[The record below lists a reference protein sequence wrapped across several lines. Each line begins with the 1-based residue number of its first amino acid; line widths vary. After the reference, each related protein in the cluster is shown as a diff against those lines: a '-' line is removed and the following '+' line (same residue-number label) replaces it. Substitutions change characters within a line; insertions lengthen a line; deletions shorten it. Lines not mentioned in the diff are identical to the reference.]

1 MNSREGRRILVRGV
15 VQGVGF
21 RPWVWRLAQQAGLVG
36 RVFNDGQGVTIEVF
50 GGPAALDG
58 FVAGLGQPP
67 PAARIHSRQIEAI
80 ANQDDREF
88 IIAPSGPAGEPGR
101 RVSIPP
107 DIATCADCL
116 AEIEDAHA
124 RRFHYALTNCTQCGP
139 RFSIARE
146 IPYDRVHTTM
156 ASFVMCADCR
166 REYEN
171 PADRRFHAQPIACPA
186 CGPLLLLVD
195 ADGAAL
201 DVTDPAGPAARLL
214 VQGQILAVKGIG
226 GFHLACD
233 ATSSAAVCRLR
244 ERKQRD
250 EKPFA
255 VMVRDLAAAEGLAVL
270 DDAERALL
278 TSVERPIVLVR
289 RKPNSGLAPEVAP
302 DNPMVGLL
310 LAYSPLHHLLLAQA
324 DRPLVMTSGNLCE
337 EPIAFDDADA
347 QTRLAKLADA
357 WLLHDRPIEN
367 HCDDSV
373 GRVIAGQPV
382 LFRRSRGYVPRPI
395 VLSAPVAPLLACG
408 AHLKNTFCLAQG
420 RDAYLGPHIGD
431 LDNLATLAAYERAVA
446 RLQRFVGIEPEII
459 AHDLHPDY
467 QSTRYALARP
477 EACKIAVQHHHAH
490 VAAVMAEHGLAGPVF
505 GVAYDGTGLG
515 SDGTAWGGEI
525 LLADFAGFERL
536 ATLRPIPL
544 AGGDLAIQQ
553 VWRLALALLDDAFAG
568 DPPVDALALFKLISA
583 SEIALCRRMIAEK
596 LNTPL
601 GHGAGRYFDAMG
613 AIGLAATHSHFE
625 GQVAMRWNF
634 VADAGETGRYDFALD
649 ATGRPWLMDL
659 RPMVRQATM
668 DLVAGHAPALVSA
681 RFHNTLVAVTA
692 EILRLLRQQ
701 HGKHPVVVTGG
712 CFQNARLAESLLVA
726 LAPEFAVH
734 LPGQVPP
741 GDGGLALG
749 QAVVA
754 DAMVRGLATILGKPS
769 R

>member
-1 MNSREGRRILVRGV
+1 MDFREGRRILVRGV

-21 RPWVWRLAQQAGLVG
+21 RPWVWRLARQAGLAG

-50 GGPAALDG
+50 GGVAALDG
-58 FVAGLGQPP
+58 FEAELDHPP
-67 PAARIHSRQIEAI
+67 PAACIHSRASQAM
-80 ANQDDREF
+80 ADQDISEF
-88 IIAPSGPAGEPGR
+88 VIAPSGPAGETGR

-156 ASFVMCADCR
+156 AAFPMCADCR
-166 REYEN
+166 REYDN

-195 ADGAAL
+195 GAGAAL
-201 DVTDPAGPAARLL
+201 DVADPAGPAARLL
-214 VQGQILAVKGIG
+214 ADGQIVAVKGIG
-226 GFHLACD
+226 GYHLACD

-244 ERKQRD
+244 ERKRRD

-255 VMVRDLAAAEGLAVL
+255 VMVRDLAAAEELAVL
-270 DDAERALL
+270 DDAERAWL
-278 TSVERPIVLVR
+278 TSVERPIVLVK
-289 RKPNSGLAPEVAP
+289 RKANCSLAPEVAP
-302 DNPMVGLL
+302 ENPLVGLV
-310 LAYSPLHHLLLAQA
+310 LAYSPLHHLLLSQTE
-324 DRPLVMTSGNLCE
+324 RPLVMTSGNLSE
-337 EPIAFDDADA
+337 EPIAFDDTDA
-347 QTRLAKLADA
+347 QTRLAKIADA
-357 WLLHDRPIEN
+357 WLVHDRPIEN
-367 HCDDSV
+367 PCDDSV
-373 GRVIAGQPV
+373 GRLIAGQPV
-382 LFRRSRGYVPRPI
+382 LFRRSRGYVPRSI
-395 VLSAPVAPLLACG
+395 ALSAPVAPLLACG

-431 LDNLATLAAYERAVA
+431 LDNLETLAAYERSVA

-459 AHDLHPDY
+459 AHDLHPFY

-477 EACKIAVQHHHAH
+477 EARKIAVQHHHAH
-490 VAAVMAEHGLAGPVF
+490 VAAVMAEHGLAEPVF

-525 LLADFAGFERL
+525 LRADFAGLERL

-544 AGGDLAIQQ
+544 AGGDLAIEQ

-568 DPPVDALALFKLISA
+568 DPPIDALALFKLVPA
-583 SEIALCRRMIAEK
+583 GEIALCRRMIAEK

-601 GHGAGRYFDAMG
+601 AHGAGRYFDALG
-613 AIGLAATHSHFE
+613 ALGLCATHSHFE

-634 VADAGETGRYDFALD
+634 LAEASESGRYDFALD
-649 ATGRPWLMDL
+649 TTSRPWLMDL

-668 DLVAGHAPALVSA
+668 DMVGGQAPAVVSA
-681 RFHNTLVAVTA
+681 RFHNTLVAATA
-692 EILRLLRQQ
+692 ETLRLMRQQ
-701 HGKHPVVVTGG
+701 HGKHPVVLSGG
-712 CFQNARLAESLLVA
+712 CFQNARLTESLLAA
-726 LAPEFAVH
+726 LAPDFAVY
-734 LPGQVPP
+734 LPGHVPP

-754 DAMVRGLATILGKPS
+754 DAMARRL
-769 R
+769 

>member
-1 MNSREGRRILVRGV
+1 MDQREGRRLLVRGV

-21 RPWVWRLAQQAGLVG
+21 RPWVWRLAQQAGLAG

-50 GGPAALDG
+50 GPPPALDG
-58 FVAGLGQPP
+58 FVASLGQPP
-67 PAARIHSRQIEAI
+67 PAARINSLQSEAI
-80 ANQDDREF
+80 PYQDAGTF
-88 IIAPSGPAGEPGR
+88 VIAPSGPAGEPGR

-116 AEIEDAHA
+116 AEIEDPRA

-146 IPYDRVHTTM
+146 IPYDRAHTTM
-156 ASFVMCADCR
+156 ASYAMCADCR
-166 REYEN
+166 CEYAD

-195 ADGAAL
+195 GEGAAL
-201 DVTDPAGPAARLL
+201 DLADPTEPAARLL
-214 VQGQILAVKGIG
+214 AEGKILAVKGIG
-226 GFHLACD
+226 GYHLACD
-233 ATSSAAVCRLR
+233 ATSSPAVCRLR
-244 ERKQRD
+244 ERKRRD
-250 EKPFA
+250 QKPFA
-255 VMVRDLAAAEGLAVL
+255 VMVRDLVAAEALAVL

-278 TSVERPIVLVR
+278 ASVERPIVLVR
-289 RKPNSGLAPEVAP
+289 RKADSGLAPEVAP
-302 DNPMVGLL
+302 ENPMVGLL

-324 DRPLVMTSGNLCE
+324 ERPLVMTSGNLSE

-347 QTRLAKLADA
+347 QRRLAGIADA
-357 WLLHDRPIEN
+357 WLVHDRPIEN
-367 HCDDSV
+367 ACDDSV
-373 GRVIAGQPV
+373 GRLIAGQPV

-395 VLSAPVAPLLACG
+395 VLSSSVAPVLACG

-431 LDNLATLAAYERAVA
+431 LDNLETLAAYERAVA

-459 AHDLHPDY
+459 AHDLHPGY

-490 VAAVMAEHGLAGPVF
+490 VAAAMADRGLAGPVI

-525 LLADFAGFERL
+525 LLADFAHFERL

-553 VWRLALALLDDAFAG
+553 VWRLALAVLDDAFDGA
-568 DPPVDALALFKLISA
+568 PPLDALALFRTIPSG
-583 SEIALCRRMIAEK
+583 EIALVRRMMAQR

-601 GHGAGRYFDAMG
+601 AHGAGRYFDALG
-613 AIGLAATHSHFE
+613 AIGLAATQAHFE

-634 VADAGETGRYDFALD
+634 VADPSEAGRYDFALD

-659 RPMVRQATM
+659 RPMVCQATL
-668 DLVAGHAPALVSA
+668 DLVNGRTPAVVSA
-681 RFHNTLVAVTA
+681 RFHNTLVAATTEV
-692 EILRLLRQQ
+692 LRLVRQQ
-701 HGKHPVVVTGG
+701 YGKHPVVFAGG
-712 CFQNARLAESLLVA
+712 CFQNARLSESLLAA
-726 LAPEFAVH
+726 LAPDFSVH

-749 QAVVA
+749 QALVA
-754 DAMVRGLATILGKPS
+754 DAVARA

>member
-1 MNSREGRRILVRGV
+1 MDAREGRRILVSGV

-50 GGPAALDG
+50 GAPTALDG
-58 FVAGLGQPP
+58 FVTSLGQPP
-67 PAARIHSRQIEAI
+67 PAARIHSLHSQAI
-80 ANQDDREF
+80 PTQDAGEF
-88 IIAPSGPAGEPGR
+88 VIAPSGPAGEVGR

-107 DIATCADCL
+107 DIATCAECL
-116 AEIEDAHA
+116 AEIEDEHA

-156 ASFVMCADCR
+156 ASFAMCADCR
-166 REYEN
+166 REYQD

-195 ADGAAL
+195 GDGATL
-201 DVTDPAGPAARLL
+201 DLADPAAPAARLL
-214 VQGQILAVKGIG
+214 AEGKILAVKGIG
-226 GFHLACD
+226 GYHLACD
-233 ATSSAAVCRLR
+233 ATSSPAVCRLR

-250 EKPFA
+250 QKPFA
-255 VMVRDLAAAEGLAVL
+255 VMVRDLRAAEALAVL
-270 DDAERALL
+270 DDAERAMLA
-278 TSVERPIVLVR
+278 SVERPIVLVR
-289 RKPNSGLAPEVAP
+289 RKDDSGLAPEVAP
-302 DNPMVGLL
+302 ENPMVGVL

-324 DRPLVMTSGNLCE
+324 ERPLVMTSGNLSE

-347 QTRLAKLADA
+347 QSRLAGIADA
-357 WLLHDRPIEN
+357 WLVHDRPIEN
-367 HCDDSV
+367 PCDDSV
-373 GRVIAGQPV
+373 GRLIAGHPV

-395 VLSAPVAPLLACG
+395 VLSSAVAPVLACG

-431 LDNLATLAAYERAVA
+431 LDNLETLTAYERAVA

-459 AHDLHPDY
+459 AHDLHPGY

-490 VAAVMAEHGLAGPVF
+490 VAAAMAEHGLAGPVI

-515 SDGTAWGGEI
+515 TDGTAWGGEI
-525 LLADFAGFERL
+525 LLADFAHCERL

-553 VWRLALALLDDAFAG
+553 VWRLALALLDDAFDG
-568 DPPVDALALFKLISA
+568 DPPLSALALFKLIPA
-583 SEIALCRRMIAEK
+583 GEIALCRRMIAEK

-601 GHGAGRYFDAMG
+601 AHGAGRYFDALG
-613 AIGLAATHSHFE
+613 ALGLVATRSNFE
-625 GQVAMRWNF
+625 GQVAMRWNS
-634 VADAGETGRYDFALD
+634 VADPSEAGRYDFALD
-649 ATGRPWLMDL
+649 ATLRPWVMDL

-668 DLVAGHAPALVSA
+668 DLVNQRAPAVVSA
-681 RFHNTLVAVTA
+681 RFHNTLVAATA
-692 EILRLLRQQ
+692 EALRLLRQQ
-701 HGKHPVVVTGG
+701 CGRHPVVFTGG
-712 CFQNARLAESLLVA
+712 CFQNARLSESLLAA
-726 LAPEFAVH
+726 LASDFSVH

-749 QAVVA
+749 QALVA
-754 DAMVRGLATILGKPS
+754 DAVARL

>member
-1 MNSREGRRILVRGV
+1 MDPRQGHRILVSGV

-21 RPWVWRLAQQAGLVG
+21 RPWVWRLAQQAGLAG

-50 GGPAALDG
+50 GAPAALDG
-58 FVAGLGQPP
+58 FVTSLGQPP
-67 PAARIHSRQIEAI
+67 PAARVHSLRCQVI
-80 ANQDDREF
+80 AAQDGEGF
-88 IIAPSGPAGEPGR
+88 VIAPSGPAGEAGR

-116 AEIEDAHA
+116 AEIEDTKA

-146 IPYDRVHTTM
+146 IPYDRAHTTM
-156 ASFVMCADCR
+156 VTFPMCADCQ
-166 REYEN
+166 REYQD

-195 ADGAAL
+195 GEGAVL
-201 DVTDPAGPAARLL
+201 DAADPAAPAARLL
-214 VQGQILAVKGIG
+214 AEGKIVAVKGIG
-226 GFHLACD
+226 GYHLACD

-255 VMVRDLAAAEGLAVL
+255 VMVRDLAAAEALAVL

-278 TSVERPIVLVR
+278 ASVERPIVLVK
-289 RKPNSGLAPEVAP
+289 RKVDSGLAPEVAP
-302 DNPMVGLL
+302 ENPMVGLL
-310 LAYSPLHHLLLAQA
+310 LAYSPLHHMLLAQA
-324 DRPLVMTSGNLCE
+324 ERPLVMTSGNLSE
-337 EPIAFDDADA
+337 QPIVFDDADA
-347 QTRLAKLADA
+347 QSRLAGIADA
-357 WLLHDRPIEN
+357 WMVHDRPIEN
-367 HCDDSV
+367 ACDDSV
-373 GRVIAGQPV
+373 GRLVAGRPV

-395 VLSAPVAPLLACG
+395 MLSSPVAPLLACG
-408 AHLKNTFCLAQG
+408 AQLKNTFCLAQG

-431 LDNLATLAAYERAVA
+431 LDNLETLAAYEHAVA

-490 VAAVMAEHGLAGPVF
+490 VAAVLAEHGLAGPVI

-525 LLADFAGFERL
+525 LLADFAHFERL
-536 ATLRPIPL
+536 ATLRPIAL

-553 VWRLALALLDDAFAG
+553 VWRLALALLDDAFES
-568 DPPVDALALFKLISA
+568 DPPLAALELFKLIPA
-583 SEIALCRRMIAEK
+583 GEIALCRRMIAEK

-601 GHGAGRYFDAMG
+601 AHGAGRYFDAVG
-613 AIGLAATHSHFE
+613 AIGLATTRSHFE

-634 VADAGETGRYDFALD
+634 AAEASETGHYDFALER
-649 ATGRPWLMDL
+649 TGRPWVMDL

-668 DLVAGHAPALVSA
+668 DLVGHCAPAVVSA
-681 RFHNTLVAVTA
+681 RFHNTLVAATA
-692 EILRLLRQQ
+692 GTVRLLCQQ
-701 HGKHPVVVTGG
+701 HGKHPVVFSGG
-712 CFQNARLAESLLVA
+712 CFQNARLTESLLAA
-726 LAPEFAVH
+726 LSPEFSVH

-749 QAVVA
+749 QALVA
-754 DAMVRGLATILGKPS
+754 DAVARNF
-769 R
+769 

>member
-1 MNSREGRRILVRGV
+1 MPDPREGRRFLVRGV

-21 RPWVWRLAQQAGLVG
+21 RPWVWRLAQQGGLAG

-50 GGPAALDG
+50 GAPGALDG

-67 PAARIHSRQIEAI
+67 PAARINSLESKVIPTEAI
-80 ANQDDREF
+80 GEF
-88 IIAPSGPAGEPGR
+88 IIASSGPAGEPGR

-116 AEIEDAHA
+116 AEIEDPRA

-146 IPYDRVHTTM
+146 IPYDRCHTTM
-156 ASFVMCADCR
+156 ASFVLCADCR
-166 REYEN
+166 REYED
-171 PADRRFHAQPIACPA
+171 PRDRRFHAQPIACPA

-195 ADGAAL
+195 RDGSVL
-201 DVTDPAGPAARLL
+201 DRTDPAGPAARLL
-214 VQGQILAVKGIG
+214 TEGRILAVKGIG
-226 GFHLACD
+226 GYHLACD
-233 ATSSAAVCRLR
+233 ATSSSAVSRLR

-255 VMVRDLAAAEGLAVL
+255 VMVRDLHAAGALASLDEAELGLLA
-270 DDAERALL
+270 
-278 TSVERPIVLVR
+278 SVERPIVLVR
-289 RKPNSGLAPEVAP
+289 RKANSGLAPEVAP

-310 LAYSPLHHLLLAQA
+310 LAYSPLHHLLLSQVE
-324 DRPLVMTSGNLCE
+324 RPLVMTSGNLSE
-337 EPIAFDDADA
+337 EPIAFDDSDA
-347 QTRLAKLADA
+347 QRRLAGIADA
-357 WLLHDRPIEN
+357 WLVHGRPIETP
-367 HCDDSV
+367 CDDSV
-373 GRVIAGQPV
+373 GRVMAGRPV

-395 VLSAPVAPLLACG
+395 VLTSAVAPLLACG

-420 RDAYLGPHIGD
+420 RDAYFGPHIGD
-431 LDNLATLAAYERAVA
+431 LDNLETLAAYERAVA
-446 RLQRFVGIEPEII
+446 RLQRFVGIQPEII
-459 AHDLHPDY
+459 AHDLHPSY

-490 VAAVMAEHGLAGPVF
+490 VAAAMAEHGLCGPVM

-515 SDGTAWGGEI
+515 TDGTAWGGEI
-525 LLADFAGFERL
+525 LLADFAQFERL

-544 AGGDLAIQQ
+544 AGGDLAIRQ
-553 VWRLALALLDDAFAG
+553 VWRLALALLDDAFDG
-568 DPPVDALALFKLISA
+568 DPPLDALALFKMVPAGEVTLV
-583 SEIALCRRMIAEK
+583 RRMIAEK

-601 GHGAGRYFDAMG
+601 AHGAGRYFDALG
-613 AIGLAATHSHFE
+613 AMGLAATQANFE

-634 VADAGETGRYDFALD
+634 VADGGETGRYDFVLD
-649 ATGRPWLMDL
+649 RARQPWLIDL

-668 DLVAGHAPALVSA
+668 ELVDRRAPAVVSA
-681 RFHNTLVAVTA
+681 RFHNTLVAATA
-692 EILRLLRQQ
+692 EALRLLCQQ
-701 HGKHPVVVTGG
+701 HGKHPVVFTGG
-712 CFQNARLAESLLVA
+712 CFQNARLTESLLGA
-726 LAPEFAVH
+726 LASDFSVH

-754 DAMVRGLATILGKPS
+754 DAIARL

>member
-1 MNSREGRRILVRGV
+1 MSSREGRRILVSGV

-21 RPWVWRLAQQAGLVG
+21 RPWVWRLAQQAELAG

-50 GGPAALDG
+50 GAPEALDR
-58 FVAGLGQPP
+58 FVTSLGQLP
-67 PAARIHSRQIEAI
+67 PAARVHSLHSQVIPAE
-80 ANQDDREF
+80 DCGEF
-88 IIAPSGPAGEPGR
+88 IIAPSGPAGEAGR

-116 AEIEDAHA
+116 AEIEDAKA
-124 RRFHYALTNCTQCGP
+124 RRFHYAFINCTQCGP

-156 ASFVMCADCR
+156 ASFAMCADCQ
-166 REYEN
+166 REYQDS
-171 PADRRFHAQPIACPA
+171 ADRRFHAQPIACPA

-195 ADGAAL
+195 GEGAVL
-201 DVTDPAGPAARLL
+201 DVADPAAPAARLL
-214 VQGQILAVKGIG
+214 AEGKIVAVKGIG
-226 GFHLACD
+226 GYHLACD
-233 ATSSAAVCRLR
+233 ATSSVAVCRLR

-255 VMVRDLAAAEGLAVL
+255 VMVRDLAAAEALAVL
-270 DDAERALL
+270 DDAERAWL
-278 TSVERPIVLVR
+278 TSVERPIVLVK
-289 RKPNSGLAPEVAP
+289 RKADSGLAPEVAP
-302 DNPMVGLL
+302 ENPMVGLL

-324 DRPLVMTSGNLCE
+324 ERPLVMTSGNLSE
-337 EPIAFDDADA
+337 QPIAFDDADA
-347 QTRLAKLADA
+347 QNRLAGIADA
-357 WLLHDRPIEN
+357 WMVHDRAIEN
-367 HCDDSV
+367 PCDDSV
-373 GRVIAGQPV
+373 GRLIAGRPV

-395 VLSAPVAPLLACG
+395 VLSSPVAPLLACG
-408 AHLKNTFCLAQG
+408 AQLKNTFCLAQG
-420 RDAYLGPHIGD
+420 RDAFLGPHIGD
-431 LDNLATLAAYERAVA
+431 LDNLDTLAAYEHAVA

-477 EACKIAVQHHHAH
+477 EARKIAVQHHHAH
-490 VAAVMAEHGLAGPVF
+490 VAAVMAEHGLVGPVV

-525 LLADFAGFERL
+525 LLADFVYFERL

-544 AGGDLAIQQ
+544 AGGDLAVQQ

-568 DPPVDALALFKLISA
+568 DPPLADLDLFKLIPA
-583 SEIALCRRMIAEK
+583 GEIALCRRMIAEK

-601 GHGAGRYFDAMG
+601 AHGAGRYFDALG
-613 AIGLAATHSHFE
+613 AIGLGAAQLHFE

-634 VADAGETGRYDFALD
+634 VADASETGHYDFALD
-649 ATGRPWLMDL
+649 STGRPWQVDL

-668 DLVAGHAPALVSA
+668 DLVGRRAPAVVSA
-681 RFHNTLVAVTA
+681 RFHNTLVAATA
-692 EILRLLRQQ
+692 ETVRLLCQQ
-701 HGKHPVVVTGG
+701 HGKHPVVLSGG
-712 CFQNARLAESLLVA
+712 CFQNARLSESLLAA
-726 LAPEFAVH
+726 LSPEFSCY

-749 QAVVA
+749 QALIA
-754 DAMVRGLATILGKPS
+754 DAVAKTI
-769 R
+769 